1 MYGHVNAYSS
11 ISYAINGLTFT
22 LFYYLVTVFFLINLT
37 PIQANITFLKT
48 VIRDR
53 LVITHDNIF
62 L

>member
-37 PIQANITFLKT
+37 PVQANIIFLKT